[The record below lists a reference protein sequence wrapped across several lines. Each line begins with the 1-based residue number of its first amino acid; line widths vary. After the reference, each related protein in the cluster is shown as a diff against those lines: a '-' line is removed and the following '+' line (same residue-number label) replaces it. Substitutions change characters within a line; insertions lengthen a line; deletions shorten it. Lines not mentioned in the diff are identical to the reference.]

1 MKTNDARQDAVNQNR
16 RGFLKA
22 GAASIAVGLSAGVI
36 APSASGEMT
45 STENSPAPARTI
57 QDSMPT
63 RNLGK
68 TGFRVG
74 IFGLGGQGALE
85 KANNESLAL
94 QMIQRA
100 LELGVNY
107 FDTSAIYGGPDRWSD
122 GGQGALEKA
131 SNESL
136 ALQIIQRALELGV
149 NYFDTSAIY
158 GGPDRWSERYLGKG
172 LKGSRDH
179 VFIATKT
186 KERTRDAALKNLDVS
201 LKLLDTDHIDTW
213 QLHDVG
219 IQEDIDQIFGK
230 GGAIEA
236 LVQAHDQKMVRH
248 LGVTGRFR
256 PEALMECIRRFP
268 FDTVLMGVNAADKYY
283 YSFEKDLLPLAVEKQ
298 MGIIGMKVMAR
309 GRILSSWTPPPVEQQ
324 KRSWEGRG
332 AIATTPGTLTK
343 RETFYYNLSLP
354 ISTAIIGCDSVEQV
368 EECVELARSFTP
380 LSQAQMAAMEAK
392 VEPVAKQSLFF
403 RLMPR

>member
-1 MKTNDARQDAVNQNR
+1 MKTNDTPQDAGNQNR
-16 RGFLKA
+16 RGFLKT
-22 GAASIAVGLSAGVI
+22 GAASIAAGLSAGVI
-36 APSASGEMT
+36 AASASGEVT
-45 STENSPAPARTI
+45 ATENSPAAARAI
-57 QDSMPT
+57 QDMMPT

-85 KANNESLAL
+85 KASNESLAL
-94 QMIQRA
+94 QM
-100 LELGVNY
+100 
-107 FDTSAIYGGPDRWSD
+107 
-122 GGQGALEKA
+122 
-131 SNESL
+131 
-136 ALQIIQRALELGV
+136 IQRALELGV

-179 VFIATKT
+179 VFIASKT

-219 IQEDIDQIFGK
+219 IQEDIGEIFGK

-236 LVQAHDQKMVRH
+236 LVQARDQKMVRH

-256 PEALMECIRRFP
+256 TEALIDCINRFS

-380 LSQAQMAAMEAK
+380 LSQAQMAAMEAR
-392 VEPVAKQSLFF
+392 VEPVAKQALFF

>member
-1 MKTNDARQDAVNQNR
+1 MKLNEPPQDAGKNR
-16 RGFLKA
+16 RGFLKT
-22 GAASIAVGLSAGVI
+22 GAASIAAGLSAGVI
-36 APSASGEMT
+36 AASASGEVT
-45 STENSPAPARTI
+45 STENSPAAARAA
-57 QDSMPT
+57 QDMMPT

-85 KANNESLAL
+85 KANNENLAL

-100 LELGVNY
+100 LDLGVNY
-107 FDTSAIYGGPDRWSD
+107 FDTSAIYGGP
-122 GGQGALEKA
+122 E
-131 SNESL
+131 
-136 ALQIIQRALELGV
+136 
-149 NYFDTSAIY
+149 
-158 GGPDRWSERYLGKG
+158 RWSERYLGKG

-230 GGAIEA
+230 GGAMEA
-236 LVQAHDQKMVRH
+236 LVQARDHKMVRH

-256 PEALMECIRRFP
+256 PEALIECINRFP

-283 YSFEKDLLPLAVEKQ
+283 YSFEKDLLPLAIEKQ
-298 MGIIGMKVMAR
+298 MGIVGMKVMAR
-309 GRILSSWTPPPVEQQ
+309 GRILSSWTPPPGEEQ
-324 KRSWEGRG
+324 KHSWEGRG

-343 RETFYYNLSLP
+343 RETFFYNLSLP

-380 LSQAQMAAMEAK
+380 LNQAQMAALEAK
-392 VEPVAKQSLFF
+392 VEPVAKQALFF

>member
-1 MKTNDARQDAVNQNR
+1 MDMKKNDAPQDTGNQNR
-16 RGFLKA
+16 RGFLKK
-22 GAASIAVGLSAGVI
+22 GAASLAVGLSAGVI
-36 APSASGEMT
+36 ATRASGEVM
-45 STENSPAPARTI
+45 SNESNPAAAKAV
-57 QDSMPT
+57 QDMMPT

-100 LELGVNY
+100 L
-107 FDTSAIYGGPDRWSD
+107 D
-122 GGQGALEKA
+122 
-131 SNESL
+131 
-136 ALQIIQRALELGV
+136 LGV

-158 GGPDRWSERYLGKG
+158 GGPDRWSEQYLGKG
-172 LKGSRDH
+172 LKGSRDQ

-186 KERTRDAALKNLDVS
+186 KERTRDAALKNLEVS
-201 LKLLDTDHIDTW
+201 LKLLDTDHIDSW

-230 GGAIEA
+230 GGAMEA
-236 LVQAHDQKMVRH
+236 LVQARDQKMVRH

-256 PEALMECIRRFP
+256 PEALIECIKRFP
-268 FDTVLMGVNAADKYY
+268 FDTVLMGLNAADKYY

-332 AIATTPGTLTK
+332 AITTVPGTLTK
-343 RETFYYNLSLP
+343 QETFFYTLSLP

-368 EECVELARSFTP
+368 EECVELSHSFTP
-380 LSQAQMAAMEAK
+380 LSQAQMATVEAK
-392 VEPVAKQSLFF
+392 VEPVAKQALFF

>member
-1 MKTNDARQDAVNQNR
+1 MDMKPKDAPQDGANQNR
-16 RGFLKA
+16 RGFLKTGVA
-22 GAASIAVGLSAGVI
+22 SLAAGLSAGVV
-36 APSASGEMT
+36 ASRASGEVT
-45 STENSPAPARTI
+45 LNERSPTAGKAV
-57 QDSMPT
+57 QDMMPT

-68 TGFRVG
+68 TGFRAR

-107 FDTSAIYGGPDRWSD
+107 FDTSAIYGGPDRWS
-122 GGQGALEKA
+122 E
-131 SNESL
+131 
-136 ALQIIQRALELGV
+136 V
-149 NYFDTSAIY
+149 
-158 GGPDRWSERYLGKG
+158 YLGKG
-172 LKGSRDH
+172 LKGRRDQ

-186 KERTRDAALKNLDVS
+186 KERTRDAALKNLEVS
-201 LKLLDTDHIDTW
+201 LKLLDTDHIDSW

-219 IQEDIDQIFGK
+219 IQEDVDQIFGK

-236 LVQAHDQKMVRH
+236 LVQARDQKIVRH

-256 PEALMECIRRFP
+256 PEALIECIRRFP

-283 YSFEKDLLPLAVEKQ
+283 YSFEKELLPLAVEKQ

-324 KRSWEGRG
+324 KLSWEGRG

-343 RETFYYNLSLP
+343 QETFFYNLSLP
-354 ISTAIIGCDSVEQV
+354 ISTAIIGCDSIEQV
-368 EECVELARSFTP
+368 EECAELARSFTP
-380 LSQAQMAAMEAK
+380 LSQAQMAALEAK
-392 VEPVAKQSLFF
+392 VEPVAKQALFF

>member
-1 MKTNDARQDAVNQNR
+1 MKPKDAPQDGANQNR
-16 RGFLKA
+16 RGFLKT
-22 GAASIAVGLSAGVI
+22 GAASLAAGLSAGVV
-36 APSASGEMT
+36 ASRAAGEVTLNEPSPTAGK
-45 STENSPAPARTI
+45 AV
-57 QDSMPT
+57 QDMMPT
-63 RNLGK
+63 RNLGQ
-68 TGFRVG
+68 TGFRAR

-107 FDTSAIYGGPDRWSD
+107 FDTSAIYGGPDRWS
-122 GGQGALEKA
+122 
-131 SNESL
+131 
-136 ALQIIQRALELGV
+136 
-149 NYFDTSAIY
+149 
-158 GGPDRWSERYLGKG
+158 ERYLGKG
-172 LKGSRDH
+172 LKGSRDQI
-179 VFIATKT
+179 FIATKT
-186 KERTRDAALKNLDVS
+186 KERTRDAALKNLEVS
-201 LKLLDTDHIDTW
+201 LKLLDTDHIDSW

-219 IQEDIDQIFGK
+219 IQEDVEQIFGK
-230 GGAIEA
+230 GGAMEA
-236 LVQAHDQKMVRH
+236 LVQARDQKIVRH

-256 PEALMECIRRFP
+256 PEALIECIRRFP

-343 RETFYYNLSLP
+343 RETFFYNLSLP
-354 ISTAIIGCDSVEQV
+354 ISTAIIGCDSIEQV
-368 EECVELARSFTP
+368 EECAELARSFTP
-380 LSQAQMAAMEAK
+380 LSQAQMAALETK
-392 VEPVAKQSLFF
+392 VEPVAKQALFF

>member
-1 MKTNDARQDAVNQNR
+1 MDMKTNDTPQDAGNQNR
-16 RGFLKA
+16 RGFLKI
-22 GAASIAVGLSAGVI
+22 GAASIATGLSAGVI
-36 APSASGEMT
+36 AASASGEVT
-45 STENSPAPARTI
+45 STENSPAAARAI
-57 QDSMPT
+57 QDMMPT

-85 KANNESLAL
+85 KASNESLAL

-100 LELGVNY
+100 LELGV
-107 FDTSAIYGGPDRWSD
+107 
-122 GGQGALEKA
+122 K
-131 SNESL
+131 
-136 ALQIIQRALELGV
+136 
-149 NYFDTSAIY
+149 YFDTSAIY

-236 LVQAHDQKMVRH
+236 LVQARDQKMVRH

-256 PEALMECIRRFP
+256 PEALMECIHRFP

-309 GRILSSWTPPPVEQQ
+309 GRILSSWTPPPVEEQ
-324 KRSWEGRG
+324 KHSWEGRG
-332 AIATTPGTLTK
+332 AITTTPGTLTK

>member
-1 MKTNDARQDAVNQNR
+1 MKSNDTPQDGSNQNR
-16 RGFLKA
+16 RGFLKT
-22 GAASIAVGLSAGVI
+22 GAASLAAGLSAGVI
-36 APSASGEMT
+36 ASRASGEVT
-45 STENSPAPARTI
+45 SNENSPAAAKAG
-57 QDSMPT
+57 QEMMPT

-85 KANNESLAL
+85 KHNNESLAL
-94 QMIQRA
+94 PMIQRA
-100 LELGVNY
+100 L
-107 FDTSAIYGGPDRWSD
+107 D
-122 GGQGALEKA
+122 
-131 SNESL
+131 
-136 ALQIIQRALELGV
+136 LGV

-172 LKGSRDH
+172 LKGSRDQ
-179 VFIATKT
+179 VFIASKT
-186 KERTRDAALKNLDVS
+186 KERTRDAALKNLEVS
-201 LKLLDTDHIDTW
+201 LKLLDTDHIDSW

-236 LVQAHDQKMVRH
+236 LVQARDQKMVHH
-248 LGVTGRFR
+248 LGITGRFR
-256 PEALMECIRRFP
+256 PEALIEGIHRFP

-309 GRILSSWTPPPVEQQ
+309 GRILSSWTPPPVEEQ
-324 KRSWEGRG
+324 KQSWEGRG
-332 AIATTPGTLTK
+332 AITTIPGTLSK
-343 RETFYYNLSLP
+343 HETFFYTLSLP
-354 ISTAIIGCDSVEQV
+354 IGTAIIGCDSVEQV
-368 EECVELARSFTP
+368 EECVELARTFTP
-380 LSQAQMAAMEAK
+380 LSQAQMAALERK
-392 VEPVAKQSLFF
+392 VEPVAKQALFF

>member
-1 MKTNDARQDAVNQNR
+1 MKSNDTPQDGGNQNR
-16 RGFLKA
+16 RGFLKS
-22 GAASIAVGLSAGVI
+22 GAASLAGLSAGVM
-36 APSASGEMT
+36 ASRAAGEVT
-45 STENSPAPARTI
+45 STENSPAAARAV
-57 QDSMPT
+57 QEMMPT

-85 KANNESLAL
+85 KHDNESVALA
-94 QMIQRA
+94 MIQRA

-107 FDTSAIYGGPDRWSD
+107 FDTSAIYGGP
-122 GGQGALEKA
+122 E
-131 SNESL
+131 
-136 ALQIIQRALELGV
+136 
-149 NYFDTSAIY
+149 
-158 GGPDRWSERYLGKG
+158 RWSEQYLGKG
-172 LKGSRDH
+172 LKGYRDQ

-186 KERTRDAALKNLDVS
+186 KERSRDEALKNLEVS

-219 IQEDIDQIFGK
+219 IQEDVDQIFGK
-230 GGAIEA
+230 GGAIA
-236 LVQAHDQKMVRH
+236 RDQKMVRH
-248 LGVTGRFR
+248 LGITGRFR
-256 PEALMECIRRFP
+256 PEALIECINRFP

-309 GRILSSWTPPPVEQQ
+309 GRILSSWTPPPVEEQ
-324 KRSWEGRG
+324 KHSWEGRG
-332 AIATTPGTLTK
+332 AVTTIPGTLTK
-343 RETFYYNLSLP
+343 QETFFYTLSLP

-368 EECVELARSFTP
+368 EECVQLARSFTP
-380 LSQAQMAAMEAK
+380 LNQAQMAALESK
-392 VEPVAKQSLFF
+392 VEPVAKQALFF

>member
-1 MKTNDARQDAVNQNR
+1 MDMKANDTPQDAGNRNR
-16 RGFLKA
+16 RGFLKT
-22 GAASIAVGLSAGVI
+22 GAASLAAGLSAGVL
-36 APSASGEMT
+36 AKSASGEVT
-45 STENSPAPARTI
+45 SSENTPIAARAI
-57 QDSMPT
+57 QDMMPT

-85 KANNESLAL
+85 RANNESLAL
-94 QMIQRA
+94 QMIQR
-100 LELGVNY
+100 
-107 FDTSAIYGGPDRWSD
+107 S
-122 GGQGALEKA
+122 
-131 SNESL
+131 
-136 ALQIIQRALELGV
+136 LELGV

-158 GGPDRWSERYLGKG
+158 GGPDRWSEHYLGKG

-186 KERTRDAALKNLDVS
+186 KERSRDAALKNLEVS
-201 LKLLDTDHIDTW
+201 LKLLDTDYIDSW

-219 IQEDIDQIFGK
+219 IQEDIDQIFGR

-236 LVQAHDQKMVRH
+236 LVEARDQRMVRH
-248 LGVTGRFR
+248 MGVTGRFR
-256 PEALMECIRRFP
+256 PEALIECIRRFP

-309 GRILSSWTPPPVEQQ
+309 GRILSSWTPPPVEEQ

-332 AIATTPGTLTK
+332 AITTVPGTLTK
-343 RETFYYNLSLP
+343 QETFFYTLSLP

-380 LSQAQMAAMEAK
+380 LSQAQMAAVEAK
-392 VEPVAKQSLFF
+392 VEPVARQALFF